1 MGQAATT
8 ATTATAALPAVQF
21 VLSDDEFREF
31 QLRILDQA
39 GIALSESKR
48 ALVTTRVS
56 RRLRRL
62 GLSSFRDYLDLL
74 THGDTD
80 GEERVEFVNSITTNK
95 TDFFREQH
103 HFAFLRDTVLP
114 EVIQRTPRGE
124 PLRLRLWSAAC
135 STGQEPYTLAMT
147 VAEAGSEWQRA
158 DVRILASDIDTNV
171 LHTASAGAYDAER
184 LEQVPAAL
192 RERWFHLAQD
202 GSGTIAPMLRDW
214 VVFRQINFMD
224 VPWPIRTHFDAIL
237 CRNVAIYFARDTQ
250 RWLFENLA
258 AHLAPGG
265 YLMVGHSENLAMM
278 SDLFD
283 LVGPTTYRRREAGAR
298 AVTRRATPET
308 TARAASKPPVQHPS
322 AVAATPRAAQREE
335 VRIGIGGVHASN
347 EPIVIRTVLGSCVS
361 ACLYDPVARV
371 GGMNHFMLP
380 EGVSDDGLATRFGV
394 HAMELLMNRLLELGA
409 DRRRLRAKVFG
420 GAFVMQSLSAHAT
433 RVPEHNVAF
442 VKHFL
447 ETDGI
452 PIVAQRLGG
461 RAALQVLFEPD
472 SGRVLARALTSREV
486 GHLPEDEE
494 RHRIQIVREATK
506 VPSGEVTLFW
516 P

>member
-1 MGQAATT
+1 MPT
-8 ATTATAALPAVQF
+8 AQF
-21 VLSDDEFREF
+21 VLSDDEFYEF
-31 QLRILDQA
+31 QTRILDQA
-39 GIALSESKR
+39 GIALGESKR

-56 RRLRRL
+56 RRLRSL
-62 GLSSFRDYLDLL
+62 GLRSFRDYLDLL
-74 THGDTD
+74 AHGDSD
-80 GEERVEFVNSITTNK
+80 GTERAEFVNAITTNK

-114 EVIQRTPRGE
+114 EVLQRTPRGE
-124 PLRLRLWSAAC
+124 QPRLRLWSAAC

-171 LHTASAGAYDAER
+171 LRAASAGAYEADR

-192 RERWFHLAQD
+192 RERWFRLAKD
-202 GSGTIAPMLRDW
+202 GSGTIVPMLRDW

-224 VPWPIRTHFDAIL
+224 VPWPIRTQFDAIL

-278 SDLFD
+278 SDLFE
-283 LVGPTTYRRREAGAR
+283 LVGPTTYRRRQAGAR
-298 AVTRRATPET
+298 AVARRAVPA
-308 TARAASKPPVQHPS
+308 TARPADEQPAKRAP
-322 AVAATPRAAQREE
+322 ATVTMERPTQRRE
-335 VRIGIGGVHASN
+335 VRIGIGGVHASS

-361 ACLYDPVARV
+361 ACLFDPVARV

-394 HAMELLMNRLLELGA
+394 HAMELLMNRLLQLGA
-409 DRRRLRAKVFG
+409 DRRRLRAKIFG
-420 GAFVMQSLSAHAT
+420 GAYVMQALTVHAA

-442 VKHFL
+442 VKRFL

-472 SGRVLARALTSREV
+472 SGRVLARALTPREI

-494 RHRIQIVREATK
+494 RYRAQIVRAATTA
-506 VPSGEVTLFW
+506 PSGEVTLFL